1 MWALPLYVQELPFSC
16 RPGQSG
22 AELRG
27 LTLTTGVASR
37 PSDVVTAGRWRL
49 AVAVAQYATAV
60 PTMPRSAPDPEGR
73 RRPARGHCIRRRWRL
88 TSGSPSDALGL
99 RRERPY
105 NEGMADDSADALA
118 TRLRTAFD
126 LCELGES
133 MRRAQL
139 CREHP
144 DATGEEIEALL
155 VTWLQTRPGAEHG
168 DSWGRSISWPPSR
181 S

>member
-1 MWALPLYVQELPFSC
+1 M
-16 RPGQSG
+16 
-22 AELRG
+22 
-27 LTLTTGVASR
+27 
-37 PSDVVTAGRWRL
+37 
-49 AVAVAQYATAV
+49 
-60 PTMPRSAPDPEGR
+60 
-73 RRPARGHCIRRRWRL
+73 
-88 TSGSPSDALGL
+88 PSDALGL

-105 NEGMADDSADALA
+105 NEAMADDSADALA

-155 VTWLQTRPGAEHG
+155 VTWLETRPGAEHG